1 MNLPHNSCPPS
12 AIPANIFRHQPPAG
26 CPTKWRTNWRA
37 ATSLGQRRQSL
48 AGLAIMLFLLLR
60 AAHDAQGQGT
70 LTNGW
75 THTGTIAP
83 IGHSDSWTFS
93 ANAGDSI
100 VIRVGEISQTNT
112 FTPRI
117 RLQNPSAV
125 QIASAQNALAAEI
138 AVTATNTGTF
148 TVIVDDAVGTSATG
162 TYRLTLAKSP
172 GTVFVAPGDQG
183 GPMTNG
189 VMHTGTIDV
198 GDLDVWTFSA
208 NSADAIVVR
217 LGENVDTSGNFTPW
231 VRLYGPDGKLQDSG
245 FGAVAGEV
253 TITATNS
260 GTFIVVVGDGNGAL
274 SGTGSYRLTLA
285 KTGDPVVV
293 SAGDEGGP
301 MTNGVMHTGTVL
313 TGDLDVWTF
322 TANSGDSLVVRM
334 GEITDTNTFT
344 PWIRLYGPN
353 GKQLGSGFGALA
365 GEVTATATN
374 SGTFIVVAGDGNGAL
389 SGTGSYRLTLA
400 KTGDP
405 VVVSAGDDGGPMT
418 NGVMHTGTILTG
430 DLDVWTFTAGIGDSV
445 VVRMGE
451 ITDTNTFTPW
461 IRLYGP
467 NGKLLDSG
475 FGAVAGEVS
484 ATATNSGTFIVVAG
498 DGNGSLSGS
507 GNYRLTLARTG
518 DPVVVTVGDEGG
530 PMTNGVMHTGTILTG
545 DLDVWTFTATSGDSL
560 VVRIGEITDTNAFTP
575 WIRLYGPNGKL
586 LDSGYDA
593 LAGEVTATAT
603 NSGTFLVVAGDGN
616 AGLSGSGNYRLT
628 LAKTG
633 DPVVVSAGDDGGPMT
648 NGVMHTGTVLTGDL
662 DVWTFTATSG
672 DSLVV
677 RIGEIT
683 DTNAFTPWIRLYGP
697 NGKLLSSGYGS
708 LAGEVAATA
717 TNSGTFLVVAGDG
730 NATLSGSGG
739 YRLTL
744 AKTGSLV
751 VVSAGDDGGPMTNGL
766 THTGTVLTGDLDLWT
781 LTANSGDSLVV
792 RIGEITDTNT
802 FTPYV
807 RLYSPSGVLLG
818 ASLNSV
824 AAEVSTRATNSGTFL
839 VVVGDGNGILSGSGD
854 YRLTLGKTGSSLEVA
869 PGDEGGPL
877 SPGVNPEGVIT
888 AGDLDVYAF
897 TACKGE
903 PISLQLDELMD
914 NGNFSPWLRV
924 YGPDGVLIR
933 SVSGTTTAEVSLTVT
948 NSGTFIAIVSD
959 GNGNLSGTGTYRLT
973 GNGLSNELRLCLPI
987 ISGTNVNLGGIG
999 GMAGTN
1005 FVLLTQTNVTT
1016 PVASWTP
1023 IRTNQFD
1030 QFGVFSATN
1039 VSTSTDPRR
1048 FFILRTP

>member
-1 MNLPHNSCPPS
+1 MNLPQNSCPPS

-37 ATSLGQRRQSL
+37 VTSLGQRRQSL

-138 AVTATNTGTF
+138 AVTATNTGKF

-293 SAGDEGGP
+293 SAGD
-301 MTNGVMHTGTVL
+301 
-313 TGDLDVWTF
+313 
-322 TANSGDSLVVRM
+322 
-334 GEITDTNTFT
+334 
-344 PWIRLYGPN
+344 
-353 GKQLGSGFGALA
+353 
-365 GEVTATATN
+365 
-374 SGTFIVVAGDGNGAL
+374 
-389 SGTGSYRLTLA
+389 
-400 KTGDP
+400 
-405 VVVSAGDDGGPMT
+405 DGGPMT
-418 NGVMHTGTILTG
+418 NGGMHTGTILTG
-430 DLDVWTFTAGIGDSV
+430 DLDVWTFTASIGDSV

-518 DPVVVTVGDEGG
+518 DPVVVTVGGEGG

-575 WIRLYGPNGKL
+575 WIRLYGPIGKL

-593 LAGEVTATAT
+593 LAGEGTATAT

-751 VVSAGDDGGPMTNGL
+751 VGSAGGGGGAVTNGL

-839 VVVGDGNGILSGSGD
+839 VVVADGNGILSGSGD

>member
-1 MNLPHNSCPPS
+1 MV
-12 AIPANIFRHQPPAG
+12 
-26 CPTKWRTNWRA
+26 
-37 ATSLGQRRQSL
+37 
-48 AGLAIMLFLLLR
+48 FLLLR
-60 AAHDAQGQGT
+60 AAHHAQAQGT

-93 ANAGDSI
+93 ANAGESI
-100 VIRVGEISQTNT
+100 VIRVGEISQTNA

-125 QIASAQNALAAEI
+125 QMASAQNSLAAEI

-172 GTVFVAPGDQG
+172 GTVFVAPGDAG
-183 GPMTNG
+183 GPLTNG

-208 NSADAIVVR
+208 NSGDAIVVR
-217 LGENVDTSGNFTPW
+217 LGENVDTSGSFTPW

-245 FGAVAGEV
+245 FGALAGEV

-274 SGTGSYRLTLA
+274 SGTGS
-285 KTGDPVVV
+285 
-293 SAGDEGGP
+293 
-301 MTNGVMHTGTVL
+301 
-313 TGDLDVWTF
+313 
-322 TANSGDSLVVRM
+322 
-334 GEITDTNTFT
+334 
-344 PWIRLYGPN
+344 
-353 GKQLGSGFGALA
+353 
-365 GEVTATATN
+365 
-374 SGTFIVVAGDGNGAL
+374 
-389 SGTGSYRLTLA
+389 
-400 KTGDP
+400 
-405 VVVSAGDDGGPMT
+405 
-418 NGVMHTGTILTG
+418 
-430 DLDVWTFTAGIGDSV
+430 
-445 VVRMGE
+445 
-451 ITDTNTFTPW
+451 
-461 IRLYGP
+461 
-467 NGKLLDSG
+467 
-475 FGAVAGEVS
+475 
-484 ATATNSGTFIVVAG
+484 
-498 DGNGSLSGS
+498 
-507 GNYRLTLARTG
+507 
-518 DPVVVTVGDEGG
+518 
-530 PMTNGVMHTGTILTG
+530 
-545 DLDVWTFTATSGDSL
+545 
-560 VVRIGEITDTNAFTP
+560 
-575 WIRLYGPNGKL
+575 
-586 LDSGYDA
+586 
-593 LAGEVTATAT
+593 
-603 NSGTFLVVAGDGN
+603 
-616 AGLSGSGNYRLT
+616 YRLT

-677 RIGEIT
+677 RMGKIT
-683 DTNAFTPWIRLYGP
+683 DTNTFTPWIRLYGP
-697 NGKLLSSGYGS
+697 NGKLLDSGYGS
-708 LAGEVAATA
+708 LAGEVTATA

-744 AKTGSLV
+744 AKTGDPV
-751 VVSAGDDGGPMTNGL
+751 VVTVGDEGGPMTNGVM
-766 THTGTVLTGDLDLWT
+766 HTGTVSTGDLDLWT
-781 LTANSGDSLVV
+781 FTANSGDSLVV
-792 RIGEITDTNT
+792 RMGEITDTNT

-807 RLYSPSGVLLG
+807 RLYGPSGVLLG

-824 AAEVSTRATNSGTFL
+824 AAEVSARATNSGTFL
-839 VVVGDGNGILSGSGD
+839 VVVGDGNGNLSGSGD
-854 YRLTLGKTGSSLEVA
+854 YRLTLGKTGSSIEVA

-888 AGDLDVYAF
+888 VGDLDVYAF
-897 TACKGE
+897 TACSGE
-903 PISLQLDELMD
+903 NITLQLDELMD
-914 NGNFSPWLRV
+914 NGNFNPWLRL

-933 SVSGTTTAEVSLTVT
+933 SVSGSTTAQASLTAT
-948 NSGTFIAIVSD
+948 NSGYFIAIVSD

-973 GNGLSNELRLCLPI
+973 GNVLSNELRLCLPI
-987 ISGTNVNLGGIG
+987 FSGTNVNLGGIG
-999 GMAGTN
+999 GVAGTN

-1030 QFGVFSATN
+1030 QFGAFSATN